1 MLTSL
6 LKQYPTRV
14 PVAFLVLMI
23 LLPYW
28 KLTTMQGFVIT
39 DDIFTSDIMNEG
51 FPYRHYISEA
61 LKKGEL
67 PTWLPYIYGGIPLL
81 ARAEAGVCYPLNLLL
96 FGLLP
101 PYVALNLVILLTLI
115 TAALGM
121 YFYVR
126 ELEVRVAGALV
137 AALAFAYSGFMVSH
151 IKHLSM
157 VGTVCWFPL
166 GLLAIERAIKHR
178 APSELL
184 SLSVV
189 FGLQHLSGHTQTA
202 YYSGLVYLSYFG
214 FRLLSIKGKARPAPR
229 KAKAASQPVAAVLQ
243 WKQFALWFF
252 LAMTL
257 GVALS
262 AVQLLPTYELVGLT
276 QRAGGVTFDYAA
288 SYAYDPANV
297 KTFFYPLA
305 NGDISDATYTGN
317 SIFWEDYGYVGLFTF
332 LLALFAV
339 VKVWRQW
346 HVRFFAFTAVIA
358 YVFVLGPNTPVYEA
372 AFHAVPGMKFFRFPT
387 RFLFVVDASLCILA
401 AVGVGKL
408 LTGRL
413 APESQKSLITLP
425 EFGIVI
431 MVIADLLFFQMRQNP
446 IVDAHRWLEEPK
458 TVQRLKADESLFR
471 IFSPGASEVHK
482 AAFAAAKG
490 WTGDLQPY
498 IDQREYIQPSSNV
511 LYGLSSADGY
521 AQLTPNYVVDIW
533 GDQNRGGLILQTA
546 SLADGKLL
554 PQKSFLKIMNLFN
567 VKYVISP
574 WQIAAENWELLE
586 QRSQFFMYRNPDV
599 LPRAYFVERYRV
611 AVSEAGKQ
619 ILLSE
624 DFDPGQEVILHE
636 KPPLDPGKIGG
647 RGTAFVEQYATN
659 HVVISTTT
667 ASSGILVLSDTFY
680 PGWNAYI
687 DGVKTRIYQ
696 ANLCQRAVV
705 VPAGSHIVDFRFE
718 SPTILRGFVISCCT
732 VLLTAGMVVMKR
744 RTLA

>member
-1 MLTSL
+1 MLTLL
-6 LKQYPTRV
+6 LKKSPTLI

-23 LLPYW
+23 VLPYW

-121 YFYVR
+121 YFFAR
-126 ELEVRVAGALV
+126 ELEAGVAGALV
-137 AALAFAYSGFMVSH
+137 AGVAFAYSGFMVSH

-166 GLLAIERAIKHR
+166 GLLAIERAVKHR

-184 SLSVV
+184 WLGGV

-202 YYSGLVYLSYFG
+202 YYSGLVYVAYFS
-214 FRLLSIKGKARPAPR
+214 FRLFSIKQKARPVSR
-229 KAKAASQPVAAVLQ
+229 KAKTADQSGASAFQ
-243 WKQFALWFF
+243 WKQYAAWFF
-252 LAMTL
+252 LAMVL
-257 GVALS
+257 GVGLS

-305 NGDISDATYTGN
+305 NGDISNATYTGN

-332 LLALFAV
+332 LLALVAV
-339 VKVWRQW
+339 VRWWSRW
-346 HVRFFAFTAVIA
+346 HVRFFAFAAVIA

-387 RFLFVVDASLCILA
+387 RFLFVVDASLCVLA
-401 AVGVGKL
+401 ALGLKRL
-408 LTGRL
+408 FDGRL
-413 APESQKSLITLP
+413 LQDNRKPPFTLP
-425 EFGIVI
+425 ELGVVAI
-431 MVIADLLFFQMRQNP
+431 VIADLLFFQMRQNP
-446 IVDAHRWLEEPK
+446 IVDARRWLEEPK
-458 TVQRLKADESLFR
+458 TVQRLKQDKSLFR
-471 IFSPGASEVHK
+471 IFSPGASEVHT
-482 AAFAAAKG
+482 AVFASAKG
-490 WTGDLQPY
+490 WAGDLQPY

-511 LYGLSSADGY
+511 LYGLFSADGY

-533 GDQNRGGLILQTA
+533 GDQNRAGLILQTA
-546 SLADGKLL
+546 SLAEGRLI
-554 PQKSFLKIMNLFN
+554 PQDAFLKIMNLFN

-574 WQIAAENWELLE
+574 WPIAARNWELLE
-586 QRSQFFMYRNPDV
+586 QKGRLFMYRNPDA
-599 LPRAYFVERYRV
+599 LPRAYLVERYRV
-611 AVSEAGKQ
+611 AATPEAARQ
-619 ILLSE
+619 VLLSK
-624 DFDPGQEVILHE
+624 DFDPRQEVIVQE
-636 KPPLDPGKIGG
+636 KLPLEPAAQRGS
-647 RGTAFVEQYATN
+647 GTASVEQYKTN
-659 HVVISTTT
+659 HVVVSTTT
-667 ASSGILVLSDTFY
+667 PSSGILVFSDTFY

-687 DGVKTRIYQ
+687 DGVKARIYQ

-705 VPAGSHIVDFRFE
+705 VPAGSHRVEFRFE
-718 SPTILRGFVISCCT
+718 SAPIRWGFALSCSA
-732 VLLTAGMVVMKR
+732 VLLTIGMVVMKR
-744 RTLA
+744 RR